1 MRLFWNEKKPCQRNV
16 DTAIAIKWLLLFV
29 LLERIFGDH
38 LIPFLEVFFAWG
50 EDIWDVTEHIVIV
63 EAIADDV
70 FVDIHGEADDI
81 DFDVD
86 LSSRGL
92 IDEDGD
98 LDVFRMVLLI

>member
-1 MRLFWNEKKPCQRNV
+1 M
-16 DTAIAIKWLLLFV
+16 
-29 LLERIFGDH
+29 
-38 LIPFLEVFFAWG
+38 
-50 EDIWDVTEHIVIV
+50 IV